1 MRFIIVENDSSR
13 HVGSECVEYITLS
26 LLHRVTLITS
36 HGSFIHNDGIAVAA
50 TSDLMT

>member
-1 MRFIIVENDSSR
+1 MVLFVE
-13 HVGSECVEYITLS
+13 T
-26 LLHRVTLITS
+26 RVTLFTS